1 MSSSESVKNNKAVKT
16 SGLSSGIQ
24 EPRDRI
30 LLVED
35 FQDTVII
42 IKRLLERNGYQVEV
56 ALTISEAREKM
67 DGMTPDAVILD
78 INLPDG
84 SGLDFLQDL
93 RKVYPDTPVI
103 MLTAYTELENAVR
116 SLQQGVD
123 DFIPKPFENS
133 YLLHSIARALER
145 RRLKERLRNSEKFRA
160 LGEMAAGV
168 AHDFNNLFH
177 SMAAHLY
184 LLKKSIGEDKN
195 SLEHISA
202 LKTAVDDAAEIV
214 RRLNSMGKSDDAHLQ
229 VVELASLIN
238 DTLIMTKPK
247 WYHRP
252 RQNGYSIEL
261 QAALENDIY
270 VRVNPSEIREVFTNL
285 IYNAVDAMPTGGILA
300 IKAERK
306 EDRVCCVFRDS
317 GTGISPDLINR
328 IFDPFFTTKDS
339 GSGLGLSISYA
350 IIEKHQGEMSVR
362 SKPGEGTAFYISLPI
377 DDPAKEA

>member
-1 MSSSESVKNNKAVKT
+1 MNHDSPGTGEAGKSP
-16 SGLSSGIQ
+16 SGLL

-35 FQDTVII
+35 FEDTVKI
-42 IKRLLERNGYQVEV
+42 IKRLLERTGFQVET

-67 DGMTPDAVILD
+67 ESMIPDAIILD

-93 RKVYPDTPVI
+93 RRIHQDTPVI

-133 YLLHSIARALER
+133 YLIHSIVKAVEK

-168 AHDFNNLFH
+168 AHDFNNLLH
-177 SMAAHLY
+177 SMATHIY
-184 LLKKSIGEDKN
+184 LLTKKVGEDSE

-202 LKTAVDDAAEIV
+202 LKTAVDDATEIV
-214 RRLNSMGKSDDAHLQ
+214 KRLNSMGKSDESDLRITD
-229 VVELASLIN
+229 LAALIN
-238 DTLIMTKPK
+238 DTLVMTKPK

-252 RQNGYSIEL
+252 RQNGRKIDLNVSVDR
-261 QAALENDIY
+261 DIY

-285 IYNAVDAMPTGGILA
+285 IYNAVDAMPTGGMLSIEA
-300 IKAERK
+300 VRKA
-306 EDRVCCVFRDS
+306 DRVSCIFRDS
-317 GTGISPDLINR
+317 GIGISPDIMNR
-328 IFDPFFTTKDS
+328 IFDPFFTTKGS

-350 IIEKHQGEMSVR
+350 IIEKHGGELSVK
-362 SKPGEGTAFYISLPI
+362 SKPGEGTAFYITLPVLDEI
-377 DDPAKEA
+377 SGGS

>member
-1 MSSSESVKNNKAVKT
+1 MSSSESVKNNRAVNT
-16 SGLSSGIQ
+16 SGLSSGIH

-42 IKRLLERNGYQVEV
+42 IKRLLERTGYQVET

-67 DGMTPDAVILD
+67 EAMIPDAVILD

-93 RKVYPDTPVI
+93 RKVHPDTPVI

-133 YLLHSIARALER
+133 YLLHSITRALER

-168 AHDFNNLFH
+168 AHDFNNLLH

-184 LLKKSIGEDKN
+184 LLKKRIGEDKN

-202 LKTAVDDAAEIV
+202 LKTAVDDATEIV

-229 VVELASLIN
+229 VIDLASLIN

-252 RQNGYSIEL
+252 RQNGRRIEL
-261 QAALENDIY
+261 QAAIGNDIY
-270 VRVNPSEIREVFTNL
+270 VRGNPSEIREVFTNL
-285 IYNAVDAMPTGGILA
+285 IYNAVDAMPTGGTLSV
-300 IKAERK
+300 KAERK
-306 EDRVCCVFRDS
+306 AERVCCVFRDS
-317 GTGISPDLINR
+317 GIGISPDLVNR
-328 IFDPFFTTKDS
+328 IFDPFFTTKGS

-350 IIEKHQGEMSVR
+350 IIEKHQGEMSVK
-362 SKPGEGTAFYISLPI
+362 SKPGEGTAFYISLPFC
-377 DDPAKEA
+377 DPAGEA